1 MSGTAR
7 RNALL
12 NVVGLAIIVGTAA
25 YLLLPLLLEVR
36 SVDVDVE
43 PRVLAPDGRSEA
55 WIAVHFLNG
64 LGMELEDVDR
74 SVHFSIVEGQASATI
89 ESAAEG
95 RALLRAGFEPGIVRV
110 KIAIE
115 GFALPHEVSLR
126 VEPRLT

>member
-1 MSGTAR
+1 MSARAR
-7 RNALL
+7 RNAIL
-12 NVVGLAIIVGTAA
+12 NVVGLAIIVGTAV

-55 WIAVHFLNG
+55 RIAVRFLNG
-64 LGMELEDVDR
+64 FGMELEDVDR